1 MDTSIEHYIG
11 LIKKYFPKI
20 PLVSPKLITKGWD
33 NDVVI
38 LDDKFVF
45 RFPKREKYFDRFKAE
60 IKLLRYLSPKM
71 PVPVPDY
78 QYTPGDLSFGGY
90 KIIPGVEMTP
100 EVFNTF
106 TDSQKKRIAEQLG
119 KFLSVMHDTSV
130 EKAKE
135 FGFEEE
141 DEGYWWSRNHT
152 EQTLQ
157 GLREKVFPKLTKEE
171 IDWVEQQFDQYSS
184 LSFDFEITVIHSD
197 LVGDH
202 IFVDPEKGMVTGII
216 DFADTEFS
224 DPALDFAGMWHYGE
238 QFPQQVLNNYE
249 HKTDSDFL
257 KRSKFPIL
265 VHMVGNMLEIENGNK
280 LPVTFEESR
289 KKLNE
294 CMASGLSL

>member
-1 MDTSIEHYIG
+1 MNTSIEHYEK
-11 LIKKYFPKI
+11 LIKQNFPEV
-20 PLVSPKLITKGWD
+20 PFDNSKLITKGWD

-38 LDDKFVF
+38 LDSKFVF

-60 IKLLRYLSPKM
+60 VRLLRYLAPKM
-71 PVPVPDY
+71 SIPVPDY
-78 QYTPGDLSFGGY
+78 QYTPEDLSFGGY
-90 KIIPGVEMTP
+90 RMIPGVEMTP
-100 EVFNTF
+100 EVFDKF
-106 TDSQKKRIAEQLG
+106 TDSQKKVIAEQLG
-119 KFLSVMHDTSV
+119 KFLSVMHATPV

-141 DEGYWWSRNHT
+141 EEGYWWSRSHT

-157 GLREKVFPKLTKEE
+157 GLREKVFTKLNKEE
-171 IDWVEQQFDQYSS
+171 IVWIEHQFSQYLS

-202 IFVDPEKGMVTGII
+202 IFVDPDKGTVTGII

-238 QFPQQVLNNYE
+238 QFPKQVLDNYA
-249 HKTDSDFL
+249 HRVDSDFL

-265 VHMVGNMLEIENGNK
+265 VHMVGNMLEIENGNN

-294 CMASGLSL
+294 CMNSGLSL

>member
-1 MDTSIEHYIG
+1 MIHSLQHYTK
-11 LIKKYFPKI
+11 LIKEHFPE
-20 PLVSPKLITKGWD
+20 VAVDNPKLITKGWD
-33 NDVVI
+33 NNVVI

-60 IKLLRYLSPKM
+60 VQLLRYLAPKM
-71 PVPVPDY
+71 PVLVPDY
-78 QYTPGDLSFGGY
+78 QYTPDDLSFGGY
-90 KIIPGVEMTP
+90 KMIPGIEMTP
-100 EVFNTF
+100 GVFNKF
-106 TDSQKKRIAEQLG
+106 TDSQKKVVAEQLG

-130 EKAKE
+130 EKAKN

-141 DEGYWWSRNHT
+141 EEGYWWSRNHT
-152 EQTLQ
+152 EQTLK
-157 GLREKVFPKLTKEE
+157 GLREKVFPKLSKEE
-171 IDWVEQQFDQYSS
+171 INWIEYQFAQYLS

-197 LVGDH
+197 LVDDH
-202 IFVDPEKGMVTGII
+202 IFVNPEKGKVTGVI

-224 DPALDFAGMWHYGE
+224 DPALDFAEMWHYGE
-238 QFPQQVLNNYE
+238 QFPQQVLCNYE
-249 HKTDSDFL
+249 HKVGADFL

-289 KKLNE
+289 KKLDE